1 MDKTT
6 QASFKVG
13 AWTVDPARCRIFA
26 DNQEIAL
33 QPRWVDVLVLLAKNA
48 GTVVSAD
55 DIMDNVWGDVEV
67 AQDSVYFTV
76 SHLRKALAE
85 DDSVPT
91 YIETI
96 AKRGYRLVAPVTFPE
111 IVAAKRRRLGLY
123 GATLAIAFIV
133 ILVLSNSWNSRLSV
147 EPIPNS
153 IAMMPFVDLEPI
165 DDGDF
170 ALGFVDSLIIEL
182 GRIDGLE
189 IMARTSSFSL
199 DARNATAQE
208 IGRQLGV
215 STILEGSLRRSGDSI
230 EVTAQLIRTDN
241 GLHIWADT
249 YRFDV
254 GAIERN
260 RTDIA
265 RQVAEGLGLYLPPA
279 YLDSLDPLDAQIVL
293 GTRVNTYTEGQQEWP
308 RVHALIDGGYVVTW
322 RSWDQDG
329 SNWGIYV
336 QRYAA
341 DGSPIDKEY
350 RFNTTTWEGQYLIE
364 MDQRPDGGIVAAW
377 NSWEVDGAHWGV
389 AGRLFDA
396 HAQAVSPEIVLNDF
410 SSDEQASPDITSMP
424 DGRFAVVYQSK
435 GQAGPGFEIFVRV
448 FDAAGIALGAS
459 TQVNSFIQNDQVNPH
474 IVNIGDDRLLVIWA
488 SIGVDASAF
497 GIAGRVL
504 DTSGMPLGPEFRVSE
519 YSPNDQI
526 YSAIVRLANGGAVAA
541 WQSQGQDADSTG
553 GWGIFGQRF
562 DTAGEKFGS
571 EFQVNTFTEE
581 DQRLPQI
588 AAMPD
593 GGFFIAW
600 MSDGQVASGMDVMG
614 QRYDVQGDPVGAE
627 LFINVVTNSYQRNP
641 SPAALNDGSVLVAFH
656 ADDWDGSYFGVFR
669 RRLVFSGLEA
679 ETMIGKIG
687 GDTFVFEAAFSAVD
701 ITEFNPSIDRI
712 DVSAFEIDYESLIFL
727 SDDSSLII
735 DTGDGLIRVFGVD
748 ELQPGHFLF

>member
-1 MDKTT
+1 MEKTT
-6 QASFKVG
+6 KTSFKVG
-13 AWTVDPARCRIFA
+13 AWTVDPARCRIVA
-26 DNQEIAL
+26 DNKEIVL
-33 QPRWVDVLVLLAKNA
+33 QPRWVDMLVLLANNA
-48 GTVVSAD
+48 GTVVSTD
-55 DIMDNVWGDVEV
+55 DIIKNVWGNAEV

-96 AKRGYRLVAPVTFPE
+96 AKRGYRLVAPVVFPD
-111 IVAAKRRRLGLY
+111 IVAAKRRRLGWY
-123 GATLAIAFIV
+123 GVAIAATL
-133 ILVLSNSWNSRLSV
+133 ILIFSNSWNSGSSV

-153 IAMMPFVDLEPI
+153 IAVMPFVDLEPI
-165 DDGDF
+165 DEGDF
-170 ALGFVDSLIIEL
+170 ALGFVDSVIIEL

-199 DARNATAQE
+199 DARNVTAQE

-254 GAIERN
+254 GAIERI

-293 GTRVNTYTEGQQEWP
+293 GTRVNTYTDGQQEWP
-308 RVHALIDGGYVVTW
+308 RVHALIDGGYIVAW

-329 SNWGIYV
+329 SNWGIYA

-341 DGSPIDKEY
+341 DGSPTDKEY
-350 RFNTTTWEGQYLIE
+350 RFNATTREAQYLIE
-364 MDQRPDGGIVAAW
+364 MDQRPDGGIVAVW
-377 NSWEVDGAHWGV
+377 QSWEADGTQWGV

-396 HAQAVSPEIVLNDF
+396 NAQAISPEIVINDF
-410 SSDEQASPDITSMP
+410 SSEEQLGPDVASLP

-435 GQAGPGFEIFVRV
+435 GQAGPGYEIFIRV
-448 FDAAGIALGAS
+448 FDAVGNALGPS
-459 TQVNSFIQNDQVNPH
+459 TQVNSFVQNNQGNARV
-474 IVNIGDDRLLVIWA
+474 VNIGDDRLLVTWD
-488 SIGVDASAF
+488 SIGVDASAA

-504 DTSGMPLGPEFRVSE
+504 DTRGMPLGPEFRVSE
-519 YSPNDQI
+519 FSLNDQI
-526 YSAIVRLANGGAVAA
+526 YSAIVRLSDGGSVSA
-541 WQSQGQDADSTG
+541 WQSQRQDADGTG

-562 DTAGEKFGS
+562 DAAGKKVGS

-581 DQRLPQI
+581 DQRLPQLT
-588 AAMPD
+588 AMPD
-593 GGFFIAW
+593 GGFFIGW
-600 MSDGQVASGMDVMG
+600 MSNGQVASGMDVMG
-614 QRYDVQGDPVGAE
+614 QRFDAQGEPVGAE
-627 LFINVVTNSYQRNP
+627 LLINVVTNSYQRNP

-656 ADDWDGSYFGVFR
+656 ADDWDGSYFGIFR
-669 RRLVFSGLEA
+669 RRLVFSGLEP

-687 GDTFVFEAAFSAVD
+687 GDTFVFEAAFSAVE
-701 ITEFNPSIDRI
+701 ITEFDLSIDRI
-712 DVSAFEIDYESLIFL
+712 DVAAFDINYESLTFL
-727 SDDSSLII
+727 SDDSSLIV

-748 ELQPGHFLF
+748 ELQPDHFLF

>member
-1 MDKTT
+1 MKKTMT
-6 QASFKVG
+6 ANFKVG
-13 AWTVDPARCRIFA
+13 VWNVDPARCRIVA
-26 DNQEIAL
+26 DDKKIVL
-33 QPRWVDVLVLLAKNA
+33 QPRWVDVLVLLANNA
-48 GTVVSAD
+48 GTVVSTD
-55 DIMDNVWGDVEV
+55 DIMENVWGDVEV
-67 AQDSVYFTV
+67 AQDSVYFTI

-111 IVAAKRRRLGLY
+111 IIAAKHRRIGLF
-123 GATLAIAFIV
+123 GVALAAAV
-133 ILVLSNSWNSRLSV
+133 VLVLSNNWSSGPFV
-147 EPIPNS
+147 KPIPNS

-165 DDGDF
+165 DEGDF

-199 DARNATAQE
+199 DARKATAQE

-254 GAIERN
+254 GAIERV

-293 GTRVNTYTEGQQEWP
+293 GTRVNTYTESHQEWP
-308 RVHALIDGGYVVTW
+308 RVHALIDGGYIVAW

-341 DGSPIDKEY
+341 DGSPVDKEY
-350 RFNTTTWEGQYLIE
+350 RFNVTTREGQYLIE

-377 NSWEVDGAHWGV
+377 NSWEADGTHWGV
-389 AGRLFDA
+389 VGRLFDA
-396 HAQAVSPEIVLNDF
+396 DAQAISREIVLNDF
-410 SSDEQASPDITSMP
+410 SSEEQLAPDVASLP

-435 GQAGPGFEIFVRV
+435 GQAGPGYEIYVRV
-448 FDAAGIALGAS
+448 FDAAGKAS
-459 TQVNSFIQNDQVNPH
+459 GPSAQVNSFAQNSQGDPH
-474 IVNIGDDRLLVIWA
+474 IVNIGDDRLLVIWE
-488 SIGVDASAF
+488 SFGVDAFAS

-504 DTSGMPLGPEFRVSE
+504 DSGGMPLRAEFRVSE
-519 YSPNDQI
+519 FSPNDQI
-526 YSAIVRLANGGAVAA
+526 SSAIVRLADGSAVAA
-541 WQSQGQDADSTG
+541 WQSLGQDADGTG

-562 DTAGEKFGS
+562 DASGNKDGG
-571 EFQVNTFTEE
+571 EFQVNTFTED

-588 AAMPD
+588 TAMPD
-593 GGFFIAW
+593 GGFFIGW
-600 MSDGQVASGMDVMG
+600 MTNGQVASGMDTMG
-614 QRYDVQGDPVGAE
+614 QRFDAQGEPVGAE
-627 LFINVVTNSYQRNP
+627 LLINVVTNSYQRNP
-641 SPAALNDGSVLVAFH
+641 SPAALSDGSVVVAFH
-656 ADDWDGSYFGVFR
+656 ADDWDGSYFGIFR
-669 RRLVFSGLEA
+669 RRLVFSGI
-679 ETMIGKIG
+679 ETHAMIGKIG
-687 GDTFVFEAAFSAVD
+687 GDTFVFETTFAAVD
-701 ITEFNPSIDRI
+701 INEFDPSIDRI
-712 DVSAFEIDYESLIFL
+712 DVSAFDMDYESLTFL

-748 ELQPGHFLF
+748 ELKPDHFLF